1 MCKPLQCWSFDQQ
14 PIRRH
19 RLGCCVHPRV
29 RHVTQPARHSRIGR
43 MFVGCDTGLPQG
55 CNKWHPETALQVTDE
70 ALNFALRLRPVGLA
84 QARQNAN
91 MLGIIE
97 EARMEAMHAAPIG
110 VALQHDG
117 FHVVVKHLGWHATKC
132 QKGAFVTGDQRLD
145 PLVVTELDVSRP
157 APPQRRDEHLEF
169 VRPTSDVRPICL
181 HLLTRFSLEPD
192 NRLNRG
198 QRHKTRHEHLQA
210 RHAASVTAGLDLT
223 QQHSRWNPVWCRSR
237 KPFDD
242 VDLVGI
248 ELLRTLRTRLSHRRI
263 LAAPQVA
270 PDRIAR
276 SPRRTAQ
283 SPYPRAMLLQNNQ
296 FHLFLRLQHR
306 SLHIGGT
313 T

>member
-1 MCKPLQCWSFDQQ
+1 
-14 PIRRH
+14 
-19 RLGCCVHPRV
+19 
-29 RHVTQPARHSRIGR
+29 
-43 MFVGCDTGLPQG
+43 MFVGCDTGLLQG

-97 EARMEAMHAAPIG
+97 EARMEGMHAAPIG

-117 FHVVVKHLGWHATKC
+117 FHVVVKLRMARH
-132 QKGAFVTGDQRLD
+132 QMPERRVRDRRQRLD

-169 VRPTSDVRPICL
+169 VRPTSNVRPICL

-242 VDLVGI
+242 VDLEGI